1 MKKIAI
7 FFMIAVLCLV
17 VIATSC
23 TGNGK
28 NDKTEPTKVTDVT
41 ESSSLEDEEAPT
53 QNENASEEG
62 EVTTEEITTEEITTV
77 DTIVYEPISEGNGI
91 EMPEVPI

>member
-23 TGNGK
+23 TDNGK
-28 NDKTEPTKVTDVT
+28 TDSTEPTKATDVA

-53 QNENASEEG
+53 QSENASEG
-62 EVTTEEITTEEITTV
+62 EVTTEEATTEEVTTKE
-77 DTIVYEPISEGNGI
+77 ILVYEPISEGNGI